1 MSDQVNDMVNDMEWI
16 DEEAGPV
23 VRPYAMTGG
32 RTIPS
37 STAFDLM
44 SMVVATGATP
54 SPRAHLSSEHRRLLG
69 LVGRARPIV
78 EVASDAGLPL
88 GVVKVLLGD
97 LLDHG
102 LILVRQPI
110 PAATSPAQSLLLEV
124 INGIRAL

>member
-1 MSDQVNDMVNDMEWI
+1 MSDVEWV

-23 VRPYAMTGG
+23 VRPYALTGG
-32 RTIPS
+32 RTRPS
-37 STAFDLM
+37 TTSFELL
-44 SMVVATGATP
+44 SMVVATGAAI
-54 SPRAHLSSEHRRLLG
+54 SPRAHLGSEHRRLLG
-69 LVGRARPIV
+69 LVSKARPIV
-78 EVASDAGLPL
+78 EVASEAGLPL

>member
-1 MSDQVNDMVNDMEWI
+1 MSDVEWV

-23 VRPYAMTGG
+23 VRPYALTGG
-32 RTIPS
+32 RTTPS
-37 STAFDLM
+37 SASFELL
-44 SMVVATGATP
+44 SMVVATGAAVT
-54 SPRAHLSSEHRRLLG
+54 PRANLGSEHRRLLA